1 VDNTND
7 NIKVRIVEANVS
19 LSEADPETWHYLPD
33 GSYTVEVQVGTD
45 QGLKMVKVVRV
56 VGGAWNRVVFT
67 FPHRPFL
74 PKLMVV
80 FVLICV
86 VSCSAAAVACVCTKK
101 KLPSLPGR
109 LALNPAAAADIAG
122 KCGWRSKTNK
132 KKARPSYK
140 GFQPLATKDDNLFID
155 VDDDED
161 EEEDIELIENCGYGL
176 APTKIYQDAED
187 SDQNK
192 DDSFMHVKTSDL
204 N

>member
-1 VDNTND
+1 M
-7 NIKVRIVEANVS
+7 EANVS

-56 VGGAWNRVVFT
+56 VGGSWNRVVFT

-86 VSCSAAAVACVCTKK
+86 VSCSALAVACVCTKK
-101 KLPSLPGR
+101 KLSLPR
-109 LALNPAAAADIAG
+109 LALTPAAAADIAG
-122 KCGWRSKTNK
+122 KCGWSKT
-132 KKARPSYK
+132 KKAASRPSYK

-161 EEEDIELIENCGYGL
+161 EVRISLSHKSY
-176 APTKIYQDAED
+176 
-187 SDQNK
+187 
-192 DDSFMHVKTSDL
+192 VV
-204 N
+204 